1 MEVRLGISLLTK
13 YEMKMRIHPVQ
24 TVEQGETIRR
34 RSVEGTC
41 AKASEIPDDFL
52 KFDLFS

>member
-1 MEVRLGISLLTK
+1 MGISLLTK

-34 RSVEGTC
+34 GSVEGTC